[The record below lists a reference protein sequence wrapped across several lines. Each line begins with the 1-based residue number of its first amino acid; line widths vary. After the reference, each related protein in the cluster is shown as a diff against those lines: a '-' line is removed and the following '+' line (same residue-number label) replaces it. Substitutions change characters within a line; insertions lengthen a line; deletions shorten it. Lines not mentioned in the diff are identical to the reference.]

1 MTHPKTTARL
11 IVLNLPHPRGLTR
24 ELANNPQQHK
34 NSQYARN
41 FQQPEAAARL
51 TAKGLAG
58 WVREPE
64 ARKKYVEAFQRSSFD
79 GMLNYY
85 KANYPRQP
93 YQLTE
98 TLKRPIKCPV
108 LVLHGLQDRYLLPG
122 ALNDTWKWVEK
133 EFTLVTIP
141 EANHFVHRDVP
152 KQVSQRMVQWLK
164 SH

>member
-1 MTHPKTTARL
+1 M
-11 IVLNLPHPRGLTR
+11 
-24 ELANNPQQHK
+24 
-34 NSQYARN
+34 
-41 FQQPEAAARL
+41 
-51 TAKGLAG
+51 
-58 WVREPE
+58 
-64 ARKKYVEAFQRSSFD
+64 EAFQRSSFD
-79 GMLNYY
+79 GMLNFY

-98 TLKRPIKCPV
+98 ALKRPIKCPV
-108 LVLHGLQDRYLLPG
+108 LVFHGLQNRYLLPG